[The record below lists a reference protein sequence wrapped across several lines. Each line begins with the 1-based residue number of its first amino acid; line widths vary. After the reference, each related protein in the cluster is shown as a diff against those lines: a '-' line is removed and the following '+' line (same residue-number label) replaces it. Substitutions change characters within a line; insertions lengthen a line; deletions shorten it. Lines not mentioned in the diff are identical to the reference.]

1 MILPITITS
10 SAQFGSQSW
19 ELGWVTNVDGNYE
32 VEMEDDWDI
41 IAPIPSCVLMFKKEL
56 PLLFA
61 EDNDVQKVKNA
72 FYDPFEFLMVLKK
85 NGKLNTDFTESLG
98 EIAYHVPCHQRVQNI
113 GPKTKEVLG
122 LIPNTNISV
131 IERCSGHDGTYAVK
145 TEYHETSMKICR
157 PIINKI
163 EQSKILKKMKEK
175 NLKI

>member
-1 MILPITITS
+1 MCIR
-10 SAQFGSQSW
+10 
-19 ELGWVTNVDGNYE
+19 DR
-32 VEMEDDWDI
+32 DI

-98 EIAYHVPCHQRVQNI
+98 EIAYHIPCHQRVQNI

-145 TEYHETSMKICR
+145 TEYHETSMKICK

-163 EQSKILKKMKEK
+163 EQSKIDHYISDCPMAGHQIDNGVE
-175 NLKI
+175 NIKIRSESPFTLLRKAYGI